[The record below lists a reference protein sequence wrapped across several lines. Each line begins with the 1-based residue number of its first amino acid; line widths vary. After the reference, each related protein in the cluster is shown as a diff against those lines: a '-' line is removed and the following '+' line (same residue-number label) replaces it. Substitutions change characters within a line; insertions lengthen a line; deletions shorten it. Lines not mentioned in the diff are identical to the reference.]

1 VLRGDAAHGSIHARE
16 KTMRR
21 LLAMPLL
28 ASLVAANAALP
39 PAPPQFVPLG
49 VADGLP
55 SSAAYKTVQDR
66 DGFVWIGTQDGLSRY
81 DGIGFRTFRHD
92 AAEPGSLTSNDV
104 STVLVDRE
112 GRLWCGGEASGLNRL
127 EADGKTFKHW
137 MHRPNDLRTLGSNDL
152 FSLAQDASGA
162 IWVGTYLGG
171 LNRLEADGSFLH
183 VDHDAEDPAS
193 LRSSTVY
200 SLYADARDRLWIG
213 TDEGLD
219 VREAN
224 GRIVHVELP
233 LLVQRPGPSIVMSF
247 LQEADGSMLVGTRKG
262 LFRVDGDLRY
272 EEEVAA
278 STPTLMVSALARG
291 KSDDSLWLGLLS
303 GLARYDEN
311 GGLQRYNADESA
323 PGAYPGTHT
332 MDVRVDPEGGVWF
345 ALFDGGVARLPPHWR
360 NFAAFRHIPGD
371 GASLARSRVKAV
383 GVDGTRA
390 IWAASGNDGLDRI
403 DRTSGRI
410 ERWGERLHITG
421 SRLTAVLP
429 DGSDSVWVGFQTA
442 GLRRYSLKTMASID
456 LPIDLT
462 RADALPSGYVDN
474 IARAADGSLWV
485 SAHGGGVAH
494 VASDPPRVLRRY
506 TPATKTLGDA
516 DIAALTLDGNSVP
529 WLGNASGVERY
540 DAAQD
545 RFVEVAGIPRES
557 VRALAFAPDG
567 ALWTHRLGALE
578 RYRIDAG
585 HAQLEQRFDA
595 SNGWPTF
602 NADAL
607 AVSADGNVWVTSPR
621 GLWRVDV
628 ATQSL
633 RRFDARDGLPSQE
646 FQLGALVA
654 APDGTLFAGTL
665 GGAVAF
671 DPAALELG
679 TPPPPLRITGL
690 SVRRGAATLQLD
702 PASAIELAHGDLDF
716 RIEVR
721 ALAYANPAS
730 NRYQFKLGGFD
741 RDWID
746 APSGERIYSQLPP
759 GTYHL
764 RVRGANADGVSSELA
779 APLLVDV
786 ARAPWK
792 TPLAYVLY
800 TLAALLLAISALR
813 VYRTR
818 VRRRHAL
825 ALAEE
830 RRLSI
835 EQLSEAKSTFLAT
848 MGHEIRTPMTGVL
861 GMSELLLG
869 TGLDERQRGY
879 ANAIH
884 QSGELMLRVVN
895 DSLDLARIEAGKLAL
910 ESALFDPAALL
921 RDVAALEQP
930 LAERKGLQLVL
941 DIADDIPPAA
951 VGDALRVKQILLN
964 LAGNALKFTESGRVT
979 LGLERGAHGAL
990 RFRVADSGPGMS
1002 EVLRTRLFARFE
1014 QADGVARQYG
1024 GSGLGLAIC
1033 RELAQLMGGR
1043 IEVTSTLGLGSSFI
1057 VELPLPEVATDTSN
1071 VPRTPVAT
1079 LAAATSALHILLV
1092 EDDVTVADVIGG
1104 LLAQLGHSSVH
1115 SPNGLAAL
1123 GELQRHADGRDQCG
1137 FDIAL
1142 IDLDLPGIDG
1152 LQLARMLRARDHADL
1167 PLIAVTARS
1176 VGNEETLIRDAGMDV
1191 LLRKPVTTKLL
1202 GEAIARALDARRP
1215 RVPASA

>member
-1 VLRGDAAHGSIHARE
+1 
-16 KTMRR
+16 MRR

-28 ASLVAANAALP
+28 AWLIGAHAAPP
-39 PAPPQFVPLG
+39 PAPPQFVSLG

-55 SSAAYKTVQDR
+55 SSAVYKTVQDR
-66 DGFVWIGTQDGLSRY
+66 DGFVWIGTQDGLARY

-92 AAEPGSLTSNDV
+92 ASEPGSLTSNDI
-104 STVLVDRE
+104 SAVLIDRE

-137 MHRPNDLRTLGSNDL
+137 THRPNDLGTLGSNDL

-193 LRSSTVY
+193 LRSSTIY
-200 SLYADARDRLWIG
+200 ALHADARGRLWIG

-219 VREAN
+219 VREAD
-224 GRIVHVELP
+224 GRLVHVDIP
-233 LLVQRPGPSIVMSF
+233 LLAQRPGPSVVMSF
-247 LQEADGSMLVGTRKG
+247 LQDSDGSTLVATRKG
-262 LFRVDGDLRY
+262 LFRIDAELRY
-272 EEEVAA
+272 QDEVAA
-278 STPTLMVSALARG
+278 TTPTLKVSALARG
-291 KSDDSLWLGLLS
+291 KSDEGIWLGLLT
-303 GLARYDEN
+303 GLARHDVH
-311 GGLQRYNADESA
+311 GLQSYNADESA

-332 MDVRVDPEGGVWF
+332 MDIRVDAEGSVWF
-345 ALFDGGVARLPPHWR
+345 ALFDGGIARLPPHWR
-360 NFAAFRHIPGD
+360 NFVAFRHVPGD
-371 GASLARSRVKAV
+371 SLSLTRSRVRAL
-383 GVDGTRA
+383 GVDATRA

-403 DRTSGRI
+403 DRIDGKI
-410 ERWGERLHITG
+410 ERWGDRLHIAG

-429 DGSDSVWVGFQTA
+429 DADDHIWIGFQT
-442 GLRRYSLKTMASID
+442 GLRRYSLKTLDSID
-456 LPIDLT
+456 VPVDLT
-462 RADALPSGYVDN
+462 RADALPPGYVDN
-474 IARAADGSLWV
+474 LVHAADGSLWV

-506 TPATKTLGDA
+506 TPALKTLGDA
-516 DIAALTLDGNSVP
+516 DIGALVLDAHGVP
-529 WLGNASGVERY
+529 WLGTASGVERY

-545 RFVEVAGIPRES
+545 RFVDVAGIPRES
-557 VRALAFAPDG
+557 VAALGFASDG
-567 ALWTHRLGALE
+567 TLWTHRLGALE

-585 HAQLEQRFDA
+585 DARLQQRFDS

-602 NADAL
+602 KADAL
-607 AVSADGNVWVTSPR
+607 AVSADGIVWVTSPR
-621 GLWRVDV
+621 GLWRAD
-628 ATQSL
+628 ATTQAV

-646 FQLGALVA
+646 FQPGALVA
-654 APDGTLFAGTL
+654 GLDGTLYAGTL

-671 DPAALELG
+671 DPATLELS
-679 TPPPPLRITGL
+679 TPPPILRITGL

-702 PASAIELAHGDLDF
+702 GARTLELEHGDLDF

-730 NRYQFKLGGFD
+730 NRYQFKLDGFD
-741 RDWID
+741 REWSD
-746 APSGERIYSQLPP
+746 APRGERIYSQLPP
-759 GTYHL
+759 GKYQLH
-764 RVRGANADGVSSELA
+764 VRAANADGVTSELS

-792 TPLAYVLY
+792 TPLAYALY
-800 TLAALLLAISALR
+800 ALATLLLAVSALHAYR
-813 VYRTR
+813 VR

-825 ALAEE
+825 ALAEQ
-830 RRLSI
+830 RRLGV

-848 MGHEIRTPMTGVL
+848 MGHEVRTPMTGVL

-869 TGLDERQRGY
+869 TALDERQRGY

-910 ESALFDPAALL
+910 ESVLFDPSALL
-921 RDVAALEQP
+921 RDVVALERP
-930 LAERKGLQLVL
+930 LARRKGLDLVL
-941 DIADDIPPAA
+941 DIANDVPAA
-951 VGDALRVKQILLN
+951 AIGDALRVKQILLN
-964 LAGNALKFTESGRVT
+964 LAGNAIKFTESGSVT
-979 LGLERGAHGAL
+979 LGLERGARGAL
-990 RFRVADSGPGMS
+990 RFRVADTGPGMS
-1002 EVLRTRLFARFE
+1002 DVLRTRLFARFE

-1043 IEVTSTLGLGSSFI
+1043 IDVTSTLGLGSSFV
-1057 VELPLPEVATDTSN
+1057 VELPLTEVAADDAGAI
-1071 VPRTPVAT
+1071 RTPPAHVAVPST
-1079 LAAATSALHILLV
+1079 ASLRILLV
-1092 EDDVTVADVIGG
+1092 EDDVTVADVIAG
-1104 LLAQLGHSSVH
+1104 LLAQMGHTSTHV
-1115 SPNGLAAL
+1115 PNGLAAL
-1123 GELQRHADGRDQCG
+1123 AELQRRPDDSVDDG
-1137 FDIAL
+1137 FDIAM

-1152 LQLARMLRARDHADL
+1152 LQLARMLRVRDAGGL
-1167 PLIAVTARS
+1167 PMIAVTARS

-1202 GEAIARALDARRP
+1202 GDAIARALETRR
-1215 RVPASA
+1215 